1 MLDHYYQ
8 PTSYNPKWVDEVLA
22 LGWFRMGQVVH
33 TNKFVTFYNKVYRTV
48 WLRHCLQ
55 NYTETKTILN
65 LKKRNKHFTVELKQF
80 DAQEKHHALFEQY
93 KNAMPFKVSNSI
105 PDLLF
110 CFAKSDTDVFN
121 TYQLC
126 LYDGDKLIGCSYFDI
141 GHKSAEGISAFYD
154 VNYTQHSLGKYLI
167 YLQIEIC
174 KTNNLEYYYPGY
186 FVPSYTH
193 LDYKLNIATHCLE
206 YFNNDMQQWLPI
218 QDYLPEAIP
227 IELGAYFDNE

>member
-1 MLDHYYQ
+1 MLDNFYQ
-8 PTSYNPKWVDEVLA
+8 PTAYNPKWVDDVLA

-33 TNKFVTFYNKVYRTV
+33 TNQFVTFHNKVYRTV
-48 WLRHCLQ
+48 WLRHCLAA
-55 NYTETKTILN
+55 YSETKTILN
-65 LKKRNKHFTVELKQF
+65 LKKRNKHFSIELKKF
-80 DAQEKHHALFEQY
+80 DAQEQHHNLFEKY

-126 LYDGDKLIGCSYFDI
+126 LYDGSKLIACSYLDI
-141 GHKSAEGISAFYD
+141 GLKSAEGISSFYD
-154 VNYTQHSLGKYLI
+154 PDYTQYSLGRYLI

-193 LDYKLNIATHCLE
+193 LDYKLHIGTHCLQ
-206 YFNNDMQQWLPI
+206 YFDNDTQTWKDI
-218 QDYLPEAIP
+218 NDYKPEAIP
-227 IELGAYFDNE
+227 IALGKYVNTE